1 MPKKLSQNDK
11 AKIYFELVDE
21 ILKKYKCNIANCG
34 SIIKAEN
41 LSGLVSHIKHVHES
55 LYRAEINPEI
65 LDEKTI
71 ALKKLKFI
79 QDCTEVVTVNGRSF
93 SHLADS
99 GLHGM
104 ANESIRILKENKAG
118 IDLSGKFT
126 EVKNYIAVVSKKI
139 EDVIKAEAKNRFVSL
154 MCDAGSKN
162 GMSILS
168 MCIQY
173 PIDGVITIRNIGM
186 VRMLKRHRSSYIKE
200 LVMNQLAL
208 FEIDKLQ
215 VIAFTT
221 DNASNMKATVKLFDD
236 DVEAHMEEED
246 AEEENGTVHE
256 IIQNHQFDGN
266 VGNFTLATINDI
278 IRQYDTDDN
287 DNGATGAD
295 EGLML
300 FLNDEYSL
308 NDAIES
314 LQSEIKNTTINVN
327 DVPCSAHTLQL
338 AVNEALDLPIV
349 KTITLLCRT
358 AAKLLRRETYVYDL
372 NDVAIKI
379 KIVRMDCQTRWNSTY
394 RMVRVKIIFNLHF
407 IILFLY

>member
-21 ILKKYKCNIANCG
+21 IKKKYKCNIGDCDG
-34 SIIKAEN
+34 IVKAEN
-41 LSGLVSHIKHVHES
+41 PSGLVSHIKHVHGS

-65 LDEKTI
+65 LDEKSI

-104 ANESIRILKENKAG
+104 ANESIRILREHKAG

-126 EVKNYIAVVSKKI
+126 EVKDYIDVVSKKI
-139 EDVIKAEAKNRFVSL
+139 EEVIKTEVKNRFVSL

-186 VRMLKRHRSSYIKE
+186 IRMLKRHRSSYIKE
-200 LVMNQLAL
+200 LVMNQLTL

-246 AEEENGTVHE
+246 AEEENETVHE
-256 IIQNHQFDGN
+256 TIQNHQFDGN
-266 VGNFTLATINDI
+266 VTNFNLATINEI
-278 IRQYDTDDN
+278 IRQYDID
-287 DNGATGAD
+287 DNGAAGAD
-295 EGLML
+295 EGLMS

-327 DVPCSAHTLQL
+327 GVPCSAHTLQL

-372 NDVAIKI
+372 NDVGIKI

-394 RMVRVKIIFNLHF
+394 RMVRMTIIFNLHF